1 MNDYFARKLQFET
14 DAADVGEALRQR
26 SGGEAS
32 GRDRCTA
39 DFVLVD
45 SRSERA
51 YNDAHLPGAISLV
64 EVGIDGVPPGPIVVY
79 CWGPGCNGATK
90 AAAKLAAAGRE
101 VKEMIGGFEYYV
113 REGFEVEG
121 TPNGLVCSL
130 S

>member
-1 MNDYFARKLQFET
+1 MNAYDYFSRKLEFET
-14 DAADVGEALRQR
+14 DAADVGEALRD
-26 SGGEAS
+26 G
-32 GRDRCTA
+32 TA

-51 YNDAHLPGAISLV
+51 YDDAHLPGAMSLV
-64 EVGIDGVPPGPIVVY
+64 QVGIEGLPPGPIVVY

-130 S
+130 PVRT

>member
-1 MNDYFARKLQFET
+1 MTDYFDRKLQFET
-14 DAADVGEALRQR
+14 DAADVGEALRD
-26 SGGEAS
+26 G
-32 GRDRCTA
+32 TA

-51 YNDAHLPGAISLV
+51 YEDAHLPGAISLV
-64 EVGIDGVPPGPIVVY
+64 QVGIEGLPPGPIVVY
-79 CWGPGCNGATK
+79 CWGPGCNG
-90 AAAKLAAAGRE
+90 AAGRE

-130 S
+130 PVRT